1 MYNSVIKYIGLAL
14 VVLAFA
20 RCSETNNNQVT
31 VAEVGVKKLYLSDIS
46 SVVPTGTSKED
57 SAVIADDYIRKWV
70 KKELLIQKAEEN
82 LNQEQKDLSQELED
96 YRSSLIIYKYK
107 NELIKQ
113 RMDTVVTIDQIEEY
127 YNANQDNFNLNQNI
141 VKAIFVMVP
150 QEYANPEQ
158 IKSLSSDTSVEGLN
172 ELREYCLQYAK
183 GFDIFIDDWIE
194 FQAVLKNIPQEISNP
209 ADFLQRNSLIE
220 LNDSDYY
227 YLVSIHDYKLKNE
240 VAPIDYMSNN
250 IRDLILNQRKIDFLK
265 QMEENVYTEG
275 IRRNKFKIY
284 NQETD
289 ETE

>member
-1 MYNSVIKYIGLAL
+1 MLILFFL
-14 VVLAFA
+14 A
-20 RCSETNNNQVT
+20 RCTERNEGQVT
-31 VAEVGVKKLYLSDIS
+31 VAEVGEKKLFISDIS
-46 SVVPTGTSKED
+46 SVVPTGTSRED
-57 SAVIADDYIRKWV
+57 STIIADDYIRKWV

-96 YRSSLIIYKYK
+96 YRNSLIIYKYK

-127 YNANQDNFNLNQNI
+127 YNNHQENFNLGQNI
-141 VKAIFVMVP
+141 VKAIFIMVP

-158 IKSLSSDTSVEGLN
+158 IKSLCSDTSVEGLN

-183 GFDIFIDDWIE
+183 GFDIFIDNWIDFE
-194 FQAVLKNIPQEISNP
+194 AVLKNIPEEIGDPNE
-209 ADFLQRNSLIE
+209 FLKRNSVIE
-220 LNDSDYY
+220 FNDADYY

-250 IRDLILNQRKIDFLK
+250 IRNLILNQRKIDFLK

-275 IRRNKFKIY
+275 IRQNKFKIY
-284 NQETD
+284 NRKTD